1 MDWGYKWYK
10 IYLMYIYH
18 QKGLHAN
25 GHYHAGD
32 QDQRL
37 LTALEHLKMEP
48 PELDRLVHP
57 VAAVDRRQESVALL
71 AEQLRHGAEQQGV
84 RGEGHQEG
92 QHVGEP
98 HDPHLPEEQEV
109 ADGALATGCGEE
121 LHRAGHRQGFLQRLH
136 QPAII
141 FR

>member
-1 MDWGYKWYK
+1 
-10 IYLMYIYH
+10 
-18 QKGLHAN
+18 
-25 GHYHAGD
+25 
-32 QDQRL
+32 
-37 LTALEHLKMEP
+37 MEP

-109 ADGALATGCGEE
+109 ADGALATGCMKIIDFE
-121 LHRAGHRQGFLQRLH
+121 QGFVYWLE
-136 QPAII
+136 INTS
-141 FR
+141 